1 MDSTLASFT
10 DVLDAEICDSQPISL
25 SPSIDSN
32 DKWSATDTNTARD
45 IQDPPRPF
53 KGCGQRGE
61 FRSTE
66 EIVAPV
72 KALCTERLTEWY
84 PKFTKLG
91 LLCIEATGDTDVDF
105 SQLQP
110 YNNAFVPICN
120 NLLSLETTQSSA
132 QSVHR
137 IEKLQN
143 QLQGSAVTHK
153 AAPSIRFVAVSA
165 TVSNPEDVAN
175 WLGTSNKSAVFHS
188 HHYFGALRAD
198 YEVSRSEA
206 LTKIEPRAFQE

>member
-1 MDSTLASFT
+1 MNGVYLSL
-10 DVLDAEICDSQPISL
+10 VLLPYPA
-25 SPSIDSN
+25 
-32 DKWSATDTNTARD
+32 
-45 IQDPPRPF
+45 
-53 KGCGQRGE
+53 GQ
-61 FRSTE
+61 T
-66 EIVAPV
+66 VAPV

-175 WLGTSNKSAVFHS
+175 WLGTSNKSAVFHRS
-188 HHYFGALRAD
+188 TVSAQYFRWWDALGDHSSTLTRP
-198 YEVSRSEA
+198 RSS
-206 LTKIEPRAFQE
+206 